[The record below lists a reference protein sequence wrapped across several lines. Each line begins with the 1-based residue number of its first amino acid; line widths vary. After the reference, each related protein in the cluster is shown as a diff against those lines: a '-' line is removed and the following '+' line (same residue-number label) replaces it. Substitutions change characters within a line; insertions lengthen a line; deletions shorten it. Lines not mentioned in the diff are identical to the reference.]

1 MKRFKKGIDELT
13 EMVGSEPPTPSPYI
27 QSFTHTLPCSPSHS
41 ISNLSSTSQNH
52 DRNSV
57 TETENSNHMESHINN
72 RDITATKS
80 VVRNSR
86 TEEPPL
92 SVSSSQDSGIE
103 STTSNLQSGNFNKMK
118 RMLAKRMGI
127 DRSEVEE
134 EDQEESEDD
143 TPVVTKR
150 PVETKSRGPPPI
162 PKRST
167 STVLSSSDSPL
178 LKRKQ
183 AGKDMIDLPEEV
195 YTPHVSEETTTPP
208 TVKPKP
214 SRLSQG

>member
-57 TETENSNHMESHINN
+57 TETENSNHMESHTIN
-72 RDITATKS
+72 RDITATKP

-127 DRSEVEE
+127 DRGEVE

-143 TPVVTKR
+143 TPVVTKT